1 MTTVEPILSAPC
13 GALGEDPPAV
23 VGAAE
28 ATDVDPDLFLDA
40 RDREPDIFH
49 AAEQAGLVKAER
61 VPGMRRPLIRVDV
74 KADKVLH
81 AVRVVQEKQAEEV
94 RKVVALLASRRKN
107 ALPQGIRAASRRRSP
122 GAPERRDSRQ
132 GADAAPRRQRRTGE
146 LGGAA

>member
-13 GALGEDPPAV
+13 GTLGEDPPAV

-61 VPGMRRPLIRVDV
+61 VPGMRRLLIRVDV

-81 AVRVVQEKQAEEV
+81 AVRVVQEEQAEEV

-107 ALPQGIRAASRRRSP
+107 ALPQGI
-122 GAPERRDSRQ
+122 Q
-132 GADAAPRRQRRTGE
+132 GSESLKIR
-146 LGGAA
+146 

>member
-81 AVRVVQEKQAEEV
+81 AVRVVQEEQAEEV
-94 RKVVALLASRRKN
+94 RKVVALLASTAQDRASSRH
-107 ALPQGIRAASRRRSP
+107 QGSESTAVSRR
-122 GAPERRDSRQ
+122 SR
-132 GADAAPRRQRRTGE
+132 TS
-146 LGGAA
+146 